1 MSRVLAC
8 IDGSVYAESVTDH
21 AAWAAGR
28 LGLSVELLQVLGRR
42 EAGSSDRSGRIVAGA
57 RRRLLEELVTL
68 DAERAK
74 LIQREARLGLEEAKG
89 RIETA
94 GCTDVTISLRNGDLL
109 ETLAEHERQAALLVV
124 GKRGEAADF
133 ATLHLGSN
141 LERIVRASQRPILV
155 TSRAFRP
162 IAKVVVGF
170 DDGPSARQ
178 IVEACATSPLLSGL
192 EILLVTVSEPNK
204 AAQTSLDRAA
214 ERITAAGNRVKTRMV
229 AGKPEEAISGVV
241 EAEDADL
248 LLIGAY
254 GHSRLRT
261 LVIGSTTSALI
272 RSCRVPVAIYR

>member
-8 IDGSVYAESVTDH
+8 IDGSVYAESVADH

-28 LGLSVELLQVLGRR
+28 LGLPVELLQVLGRR
-42 EAGSSDRSGRIVAGA
+42 EAASSDRSGRIVAGA

-68 DAERAK
+68 DAQRAK
-74 LIQREARLGLEEAKG
+74 LVQREARLGLEELRSRVEG
-89 RIETA
+89 A
-94 GCTDVTISLRNGDLL
+94 GSPSASISLRNGDLL
-109 ETLAEHERQAALLVV
+109 ETLSEHERDATLVVV

-162 IAKVVVGF
+162 ISKLVIGF
-170 DDGPSARQ
+170 DAGPSARKV
-178 IVEACATSPLLSGL
+178 VEAVATSPLYGGLSTV
-192 EILLVTVSEPNK
+192 LVTVSEPS
-204 AAQTSLDRAA
+204 TSA
-214 ERITAAGNRVKTRMV
+214 ERAIEGAASRIASSGHDVKTRI
-229 AGKPEEAISGVV
+229 APGKPEEVISALL
-241 EAEDADL
+241 EEEEADL
-248 LLIGAY
+248 LVIGAY

>member
-8 IDGSVYAESVTDH
+8 IDGSVYADSVADH

-28 LGLSVELLQVLGRR
+28 LGLPAELLQVLGRR

-68 DAERAK
+68 DAQRAR
-74 LIQREARLGLEEAKG
+74 LVQREARLGLEEAKA
-89 RIETA
+89 RMAAA
-94 GCTDVTISLRNGDLL
+94 GCADVALSLRNGDLL
-109 ETLAEHERQAALLVV
+109 ETLAEHEREAAMVVV

-162 IAKVVVGF
+162 ISKLVIGF
-170 DDGPSARQ
+170 DAGPSAQ
-178 IVEACATSPLLSGL
+178 KAVEAVASSPLYAGLSV
-192 EILLVTVSEPNK
+192 LLVTVSEPNRTAQ
-204 AAQTSLDRAA
+204 AAIEQAA
-214 ERITAAGNRVKTRMV
+214 ARIAASGHDV
-229 AGKPEEAISGVV
+229 AIRILPGKPEEVISTLL
-241 EAEDADL
+241 EAEKIDL
-248 LLIGAY
+248 LMIGAY
-254 GHSRLRT
+254 GHSRLRS